1 LDIEDHVM
9 KSGVAMLAFLALA
22 VLPTVGANEMSP
34 IEKIIEML
42 ADLETKVIGEGKDA
56 QKVYD
61 EYSEFC
67 EDRSDE
73 LGFEIKT
80 GKAQVAEL
88 SAVIE
93 EETSTSA
100 ALESKIEGLAND
112 IKTDEADLD
121 AATKVR
127 AKENLDFKAEE
138 KELLEVLSMLE
149 RATSILSKEMAKS
162 SASML
167 QIQNAKS
174 LTDALSVMVQASVLS
189 SADASRLTGL
199 VQTGSED
206 TDREPGAPA
215 AAVYEGHSDGII
227 GTLEGLI
234 DKAESQLD
242 KARKTETTSLH
253 NFEMLKQA
261 LTDAIEFAGKDMD
274 KAKKALA
281 ESSEKKAVAEGDLD
295 VTSKDLA
302 EDIKAK
308 ATLHQDCMTA
318 AEEFELSTK
327 SRGEELK
334 ALATAKKV
342 IKESTSGATEQTY
355 GLNQV
360 SLLQLSSSADLAK
373 FEAVRFVRDLARKSN
388 SPSLAQ
394 LASRMSSAMKL
405 GAAAG
410 EDPFAKVK
418 GLITDMIATLED
430 EAEADASH
438 KAYCDKE
445 MSEAN
450 AKKDDLTAES
460 DKLSTKI
467 AQDKAASAKLKEE
480 VATLQGELA
489 SMAKARAEADK
500 LRTEEKAAFDKN
512 SAEMKQGIEGVKMAL
527 KVLKDYYAKEDKS
540 HEASEGAASGII
552 GLLEVCESDFTK
564 GLTEMTA
571 QEESAAANYEAYV
584 KEDEIATVKK
594 QQDVKYKTQEAAAL
608 DKSVSE
614 LTTDLET
621 VTDELTAVLK
631 GLEKLEEMC
640 VAKAEP
646 YAERKARRESEIAG
660 LKEALQ
666 ILEGQAALI
675 QKAIKHTLRTVRQH

>member
-1 LDIEDHVM
+1 M
-9 KSGVAMLAFLALA
+9 KFGAAMLIVLALA
-22 VLPTVGANEMSP
+22 VLPTGSANEMSP

-42 ADLETKVIGEGKDA
+42 GDLETKVIGEGTDA

-80 GKAQVAEL
+80 GKAEVAEL

-93 EETSTSA
+93 EETSASA
-100 ALESKIEGLAND
+100 ALESQIEELSND

-127 AKENLDFKAEE
+127 EKEHLDFKAEE

-149 RATSILSKEMAKS
+149 RATSMLSKEMAKS

-174 LTDALSVMVQASVLS
+174 LTDALNVMVQASVLS
-189 SADASRLTGL
+189 SADATRLTGL

-206 TDREPGAPA
+206 ADAEPGAPA

-227 GTLEGLI
+227 GTLEGLTE
-234 DKAESQLD
+234 KAESQLD

-253 NFEMLKQA
+253 NFEMLKQS
-261 LTDAIEFAGKDMD
+261 LTDAMEFAGKDMD

-281 ESSEKKAVAEGDLD
+281 ESAEKKAVAEGDLD

-388 SPSLAQ
+388 SAALAQ

>member
-1 LDIEDHVM
+1 M
-9 KSGVAMLAFLALA
+9 KSAAAVFVALA
-22 VLPTVGANEMSP
+22 MGALCIGSASDVSP

-42 ADLETKVIGEGKDA
+42 SDLETKVIGEGKDA

-67 EDRSDE
+67 EDRSDQ

-80 GKAQVAEL
+80 GKADVAEL
-88 SAVIE
+88 SATIE

-100 ALESKIEGLAND
+100 ALESKIESLSTD

-127 AKENLDFKAEE
+127 AKENADFKAEE
-138 KELLEVLSMLE
+138 AELLEVISMLE

-167 QIQNAKS
+167 QLKNAKS
-174 LTDALSVMVQASVLS
+174 LTDALNVMVQASVLS
-189 SADASRLTGL
+189 SADASQLTAL
-199 VQTGSED
+199 VQTESGSD
-206 TDREPGAPA
+206 DADAEPGAPA
-215 AAVYEGHSDGII
+215 AAVYEGHADGII
-227 GTLEGLI
+227 GTLEGLTE
-234 DKAESQLD
+234 KAESQLD
-242 KARKTETTSLH
+242 KARKTETTSLN
-253 NFEMLKQA
+253 NFEMLKQS
-261 LTDAIEFAGKDMD
+261 LTDAIEFAEKDMD

-281 ESSEKKAVAEGDLD
+281 ESQEKKATAEGDLD

-318 AEEFELSTK
+318 AEEFELATK

-334 ALATAKKV
+334 ALAVAKKV
-342 IKESTSGATEQTY
+342 IKESTGGAAEQTY

-360 SLLQLSSSADLAK
+360 SFLQLASSADLAK
-373 FEAVRFVRDLARKSN
+373 FEAVRFIRDLARKSN
-388 SPSLAQ
+388 SPALAQ

-410 EDPFAKVK
+410 DDPFAKVK
-418 GLITDMIATLED
+418 GLITDMIATLES

-500 LRTEEKAAFDKN
+500 LRSEEKAAFEKN

-527 KVLKDYYAKEDKS
+527 KVLKEYYAKEDKS
-540 HEASEGAASGII
+540 HEAAEGSASGII

-571 QEESAAANYEAYV
+571 QEETAAADYEAYV
-584 KEDEIATVKK
+584 KEDEILTVKK

-614 LTTDLET
+614 LSTDLET

-660 LKEALQ
+660 LKEALE

-675 QKAIKHTLRTVRQH
+675 QKATKHALRGVHRH